1 MRRKDFNW
9 NTVFNFTMNRNKL
22 VELYGD
28 GEDDIPNNLFLGK
41 SLGATYGYKWIG
53 VVQETDTDYIAAKIA
68 EGKAT
73 KSEYADKIAER
84 QQWRD
89 DINAA
94 KDEIERLEA
103 LEPDP
108 EEKPEMES

>member
-1 MRRKDFNW
+1 MKKYEIDALVNEQQTIILDREG
-9 NTVFNFTMNRNKL
+9 KL
-22 VELYGD
+22 T
-28 GEDDIPNNLFLGK
+28 
-41 SLGATYGYKWIG
+41 S
-53 VVQETDTDYIAAKIA
+53 TDYIAAKIA

-73 KSEYADKIAER
+73 KAEYADKIAER

>member
-1 MRRKDFNW
+1 MKKYEIDALINEQQTIILDREG
-9 NTVFNFTMNRNKL
+9 KL
-22 VELYGD
+22 
-28 GEDDIPNNLFLGK
+28 
-41 SLGATYGYKWIG
+41 SS
-53 VVQETDTDYIAAKIA
+53 TDYIAAKIA

-94 KDEIERLEA
+94 KDEIERLENI
-103 LEPDP
+103 EP
-108 EEKPEMES
+108 EEDPKPSFEDGV

>member
-1 MRRKDFNW
+1 MKKYEIDALINEQQTIILDREG
-9 NTVFNFTMNRNKL
+9 KL
-22 VELYGD
+22 
-28 GEDDIPNNLFLGK
+28 
-41 SLGATYGYKWIG
+41 SS
-53 VVQETDTDYIAAKIA
+53 TDYIAAKIA

-103 LEPDP
+103 IEPDP
-108 EEKPEMES
+108 EEKPED

>member
-1 MRRKDFNW
+1 MTQTEINEAI
-9 NTVFNFTMNRNKL
+9 N
-22 VELYGD
+22 
-28 GEDDIPNNLFLGK
+28 
-41 SLGATYGYKWIG
+41 A
-53 VVQETDTDYIAAKIA
+53 QESIVLDREARLTATDYIAAKIA

-73 KSEYADKIAER
+73 KTEYVAKITER

-94 KDEIERLEA
+94 QDEIERLKA

-108 EEKPEMES
+108 EPQPEMEE

>member
-1 MRRKDFNW
+1 MKQPEINEAINAQESIILDREG
-9 NTVFNFTMNRNKL
+9 KL
-22 VELYGD
+22 
-28 GEDDIPNNLFLGK
+28 
-41 SLGATYGYKWIG
+41 SS
-53 VVQETDTDYIAAKIA
+53 TDYIAAKIA

-73 KSEYADKIAER
+73 KTEYADKIAER

-94 KDEIERLEA
+94 NAEIERLKA

-108 EEKPEMES
+108 EDEPILEE

>member
-1 MRRKDFNW
+1 MKQAEIIEAINAQQSIILDREG
-9 NTVFNFTMNRNKL
+9 KL
-22 VELYGD
+22 
-28 GEDDIPNNLFLGK
+28 
-41 SLGATYGYKWIG
+41 SS
-53 VVQETDTDYIAAKIA
+53 TDYIAAKLA

-73 KSEYADKIAER
+73 QEEYADKIVER

-94 KDEIERLEA
+94 QAEIDRLKA

-108 EEKPEMES
+108 EGEPIPEE

>member
-1 MRRKDFNW
+1 MKQAEIIEAINAQQSIILDREA
-9 NTVFNFTMNRNKL
+9 KL
-22 VELYGD
+22 
-28 GEDDIPNNLFLGK
+28 
-41 SLGATYGYKWIG
+41 SS
-53 VVQETDTDYIAAKIA
+53 TDYIAAKIA

-73 KSEYADKIAER
+73 KTEYADKIAER

-94 KDEIERLEA
+94 KDEIERLES

-108 EEKPEMES
+108 EEIPEEEP